1 MINYAALLNYL
12 LKHWKVVLIVV
23 LSLTVMG
30 KFHYDYSQLEKAYEA
45 SQQSL
50 QEQVAGLQAIHALE
64 LKKREMALET
74 YRKALLELEES
85 YMLSQVDLEGT
96 RKELKKRYVK
106 QFSEDKEALA
116 ESIHEIYGF
125 EYVP

>member
-45 SQQSL
+45 SQD
-50 QEQVAGLQAIHALE
+50 
-64 LKKREMALET
+64 
-74 YRKALLELEES
+74 
-85 YMLSQVDLEGT
+85 SQILPKST
-96 RKELKKRYVK
+96 QNTKE
-106 QFSEDKEALA
+106 
-116 ESIHEIYGF
+116 
-125 EYVP
+125 